1 MDSDFLKKVRS
12 NDRLSTKFVI
22 ASLFAEFFE
31 NHGDRVGEEDA
42 SITGGIGL
50 FHGRPVT
57 IIGINRGETLE
68 ERLAYN
74 FGAVKPSGYRK
85 AIRLLDQAEKF
96 KRPVV
101 TLINMPGADASVKSE
116 QMGQSYVISEMIL
129 KMGALQVPNI
139 AIFLG
144 EGQSGGALALAN
156 ANAIM
161 MVENSLFSVASPEA
175 VNAILKKSNPN
186 EIETSLPMMATEL
199 FDRGLVD
206 VILPEKNSAATIKA
220 MDSELSKLVNVLV
233 ASSGA
238 DLIEQR
244 EMKYQ
249 TFLKNW

>member
-1 MDSDFLKKVRS
+1 MNSDFLKMVRS
-12 NDRLSTKFVI
+12 NDRLSTKLVI
-22 ASLFAEFFE
+22 SNLFDEFFE
-31 NHGDRVGEEDA
+31 NHGDRVSEDDA

-50 FHGRPVT
+50 FHGRSVT

-85 AIRLLDQAEKF
+85 AMRLLDEAEKF
-96 KRPVV
+96 QRPVV

-116 QMGQSYVISEMIL
+116 QSGQSYVISEMIL
-129 KMGALQVPNI
+129 KMGALRVPNI

-175 VNAILKKSNPN
+175 VNAILKKTDLN
-186 EIETSLPMMATEL
+186 EIETSLPMTAKEL
-199 FDRGLVD
+199 SEIGLVD
-206 VILPEKNSAATIKA
+206 VVLPEINQAATISLIDK
-220 MDSELSKLVNVLV
+220 ELKE
-233 ASSGA
+233 
-238 DLIEQR
+238 LIEQLVAEPDKELVEQR
-244 EMKYQ
+244 ELKYQ
-249 TFLKNW
+249 NFLKNW

>member
-1 MDSDFLKKVRS
+1 MDSNFLKNVRS
-12 NDRLSTKFVI
+12 NDRLSTKLI
-22 ASLFAEFFE
+22 ITNLFDEFFE

-50 FHGRPVT
+50 FHNRPVT
-57 IIGINRGETLE
+57 IIGINRGETLD
-68 ERLAYN
+68 ERLIYN

-85 AIRLLDQAEKF
+85 AMRLLNEAEKF
-96 KRPVV
+96 KRPVI

-116 QMGQSYVISEMIL
+116 QTGQSYVISEMIL
-129 KMGALQVPNI
+129 KMGALKVPNI

-175 VNAILKKSNPN
+175 VNAILKKSNSN
-186 EIETSLPMMATEL
+186 EIETSLPMTASEL
-199 FDRGLVD
+199 FEIGLVD
-206 VILPEKNSAATIKA
+206 VVLPETSQATTIGSMDKNLNEII
-220 MDSELSKLVNVLV
+220 EKLAIN
-233 ASSGA
+233 SI
-238 DLIEQR
+238 DELIEQR

-249 TFLKNW
+249 TFLEKW

>member
-12 NDRLSTKFVI
+12 NDRLSAKFI
-22 ASLFAEFFE
+22 ISSLFDVFFE

-42 SITGGIGL
+42 SIIGGIGL
-50 FHGRPVT
+50 FHKRPVT
-57 IIGINRGETLE
+57 VIGINRGVNLE

-85 AIRLLDQAEKF
+85 AMRLLNEAEKF

-116 QMGQSYVISEMIL
+116 QTGQSYIISEMIL

-175 VNAILKKSNPN
+175 VSAILKKSNPN
-186 EIETSLPMMATEL
+186 EIETSLPMTATEL
-199 FDRGLVD
+199 FNIGLID
-206 VILPEKNSAATIKA
+206 VVLPETNQEATISL
-220 MDSELSKLVNVLV
+220 MDSSLNRLMKNLV
-233 ASSGA
+233 AKSSNE
-238 DLIEQR
+238 LVEQR

-249 TFLKNW
+249 KFLENW